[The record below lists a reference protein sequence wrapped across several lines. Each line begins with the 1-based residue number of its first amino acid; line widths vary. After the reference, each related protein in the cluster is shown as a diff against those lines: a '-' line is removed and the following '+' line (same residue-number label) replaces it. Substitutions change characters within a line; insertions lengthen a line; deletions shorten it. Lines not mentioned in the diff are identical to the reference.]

1 MHCWDVSNVLWME
14 YAFFCE
20 SIFKIPFSKT
30 PKFNQDLNNWNIDSV
45 ISTQNMFS
53 GCINFNQK
61 LSNWNLENIPRKK
74 IYVFNTAIKI
84 NIKTIFL
91 LDLK

>member
-1 MHCWDVSNVLWME
+1 MFSNCFSFNQALDKWNVSNVLWME
-14 YAFFCE
+14 YAFFCD

-45 ISTQNMFS
+45 INTQSMFS

-61 LSNWNLENIPRKK
+61 PSNWNLENIPRKK
-74 IYVFNTAIKI
+74 YMFFNTAIKH
-84 NIKTIFL
+84 
-91 LDLK
+91 

>member
-1 MHCWDVSNVLWME
+1 MYYGWNMH
-14 YAFFCE
+14 FFVNLF
-20 SIFKIPFSKT
+20 SKFLFSKT

-45 ISTQNMFS
+45 ISAQNMFS

-74 IYVFNTAIKI
+74 YMFFNTAIKH
-84 NIKTIFL
+84 
-91 LDLK
+91 

>member
-1 MHCWDVSNVLWME
+1 MDGICI
-14 YAFFCE
+14 FCE

-45 ISTQNMFS
+45 ISTQSMFS

-61 LSNWNLENIPRKK
+61 LSNWNLENIPRK
-74 IYVFNTAIKI
+74 
-84 NIKTIFL
+84 NICFL
-91 LDLK
+91 IPL